1 MEANVLL
8 TALNLIAGLALGPA
22 LARYGRR
29 LLARRGLLRA
39 VGGEAAGPAAR
50 EAAATGEPAGGAADA
65 SAAAAPASGRLR
77 RAGDLA
83 AALATAALFA
93 LMHLK
98 FGASG
103 EWAVGLLLTAL
114 AVVCAVTDLTAHIIP
129 NGAVLGFGA
138 VLLVAAPLAGGVPLG
153 SQALGALGGG
163 GLLLLIALLTS
174 GKGMGMGDVKLLTVF
189 GWVVGFPGVLLA
201 LFLASAAGAAAGLL
215 QLARGRRTR
224 GQTLAFGPFLAI
236 GTLVV
241 YMYGKEIIHWYLQN
255 VIPLY

>member
-1 MEANVLL
+1 MDANMIL
-8 TALNLIAGLALGPA
+8 TALNVAGGLALGPV
-22 LARYGRR
+22 LAWYGRR
-29 LLARRGLLRA
+29 LVAKRGLLRA
-39 VGGEAAGPAAR
+39 SSSQAAGPAAG
-50 EAAATGEPAGGAADA
+50 EAAA
-65 SAAAAPASGRLR
+65 
-77 RAGDLA
+77 
-83 AALATAALFA
+83 ALGTAALFA
-93 LMHLK
+93 LMHLQ

-103 EWAVGLLLTAL
+103 AWALGLLLSAL
-114 AVVCAVTDLTAHIIP
+114 AVLCAVTDLTAHIIP

-138 VLLVAAPLAGGVPLG
+138 VLLVAAPLAGGVPLW

-215 QLARGRRTR
+215 QLAWGRRRR

-255 VIPLY
+255 VIPFY

>member
-1 MEANVLL
+1 
-8 TALNLIAGLALGPA
+8 
-22 LARYGRR
+22 
-29 LLARRGLLRA
+29 
-39 VGGEAAGPAAR
+39 
-50 EAAATGEPAGGAADA
+50 
-65 SAAAAPASGRLR
+65 
-77 RAGDLA
+77 
-83 AALATAALFA
+83 
-93 LMHLK
+93 MHLR

-103 EWAVGLLLTAL
+103 AWAVGLLLTAL
-114 AVVCAVTDLTAHIIP
+114 AVMCAVTDWTAHIIP

-138 VLLVAAPLAGGVPLG
+138 VLLVAAPLAGGVPLW

-201 LFLASAAGAAAGLL
+201 LFLASTAGAAAGLF
-215 QLARGRRTR
+215 QLARGRRSR

-255 VIPLY
+255 VLPHY

>member
-1 MEANVLL
+1 MKMYFLL
-8 TALNLIAGLALGPA
+8 TALNFAAGLALGPA

-29 LLARRGLLRA
+29 LAARRGMLRA
-39 VGGEAAGPAAR
+39 VGGEAADPAAR
-50 EAAATGEPAGGAADA
+50 EAAAAGEPACGAADA

-93 LMHLK
+93 LMHLQ

-103 EWAVGLLLTAL
+103 AWAVGLVLTAL
-114 AVVCAVTDLTAHIIP
+114 AVICAVTDLTAHIIP
-129 NGAVLGFGA
+129 NGAVMGFGA
-138 VLLVAAPLAGGVPLG
+138 VLLVAAPLGGGVPLW

-215 QLARGRRTR
+215 QLARGRRSR

-255 VIPLY
+255 VIPF

>member
-1 MEANVLL
+1 MDANLLL
-8 TALNLIAGLALGPA
+8 TALNLVAGLALGPA

-29 LLARRGLLRA
+29 LVARRAQLRA

-50 EAAATGEPAGGAADA
+50 EAAATGEPARGAADA
-65 SAAAAPASGRLR
+65 SASAPTSGQLR
-77 RAGDLA
+77 QAGDLA

-93 LMHLK
+93 LMHLQ

-103 EWAVGLLLTAL
+103 AWAVGLLLTAL
-114 AVVCAVTDLTAHIIP
+114 AVMCAVTDLTAHIIP

-138 VLLVAAPLAGGVPLG
+138 VLLVAAPLAGGVPLW
-153 SQALGALGGG
+153 SQVLGALGGG

-241 YMYGKEIIHWYLQN
+241 YMYGKEIIHWYLQK

>member
-1 MEANVLL
+1 MDANLLL
-8 TALNLIAGLALGPA
+8 TALNAAGGLALGPA
-22 LARYGRR
+22 LACYGRR
-29 LLARRGLLRA
+29 LVARRGLLRA
-39 VGGEAAGPAAR
+39 GSGEAAGPAAR
-50 EAAATGEPAGGAADA
+50 EAAASAHASSAADA
-65 SAAAAPASGRLR
+65 GAAAAPASGRLR

-93 LMHLK
+93 LMHLQ

-103 EWAVGLLLTAL
+103 AWAVGLLLTAL
-114 AVVCAVTDLTAHIIP
+114 AVMCAVTDLTAHIIP
-129 NGAVLGFGA
+129 NGAVMGFGA
-138 VLLVAAPLAGGVPLG
+138 VLLVAAPLAGGVPLW

-215 QLARGRRTR
+215 QLARGRRSR

>member
-1 MEANVLL
+1 METTWLL
-8 TALNLIAGLALGPA
+8 TALNFAAGLAMGPA

-29 LLARRGLLRA
+29 LAARRGMLRA
-39 VGGEAAGPAAR
+39 VGGEAADPAAR
-50 EAAATGEPAGGAADA
+50 EAAAAGEPASGAADA

-93 LMHLK
+93 LMHLQ

-103 EWAVGLLLTAL
+103 AWAVGLVLTAL
-114 AVVCAVTDLTAHIIP
+114 AVICAVTDLTAHIIP
-129 NGAVLGFGA
+129 NGAVMGFGA
-138 VLLVAAPLAGGVPLG
+138 VLLVAAPLGGGFPLW

-215 QLARGRRTR
+215 QLARGRRSR

-255 VIPLY
+255 VIPF

>member
-1 MEANVLL
+1 MKMYFLL
-8 TALNLIAGLALGPA
+8 TALNFAAGLALGPA

-29 LLARRGLLRA
+29 LAARRGMLRA

-50 EAAATGEPAGGAADA
+50 EAAAAGEPVSGAADA

-93 LMHLK
+93 LMHLQ

-103 EWAVGLLLTAL
+103 AWAVGLVLTAL
-114 AVVCAVTDLTAHIIP
+114 AVICAVTDLTAHIIP
-129 NGAVLGFGA
+129 NGAVMGFGA
-138 VLLVAAPLAGGVPLG
+138 VLLVAAPLAGGVPLW

-201 LFLASAAGAAAGLL
+201 LFLASAAGATAGLL
-215 QLARGRRTR
+215 QLARGRRSR

-255 VIPLY
+255 VIPF